1 MAHPGNLQ
9 RLNMIIEALCVMV
22 MLMIGLICLC
32 LGFAAL
38 ILGGGA
44 VCRFYEWLKFDV
56 LKKIDDAE

>member
-9 RLNMIIEALCVMV
+9 RLEMIIDALCM
-22 MLMIGLICLC
+22 MAMIMTGLVCLC
-32 LGFAAL
+32 LVFAAL

-56 LKKIDDAE
+56 FKKTDDVE

>member
-1 MAHPGNLQ
+1 MARQGNLQ
-9 RLNMIIEALCVMV
+9 RLAMLIEALCVMV

-44 VCRFYEWLKFDV
+44 VCRLYEWIRYDV
-56 LKKIDDAE
+56 LKKDDSVE

>member
-1 MAHPGNLQ
+1 MV
-9 RLNMIIEALCVMV
+9 IEALCVMV

-32 LGFAAL
+32 LGLAAL

-56 LKKIDDAE
+56 FRKTDNVG

>member
-9 RLNMIIEALCVMV
+9 RLAMVIEALCVMV

-32 LGFAAL
+32 LGFVAL

-56 LKKIDDAE
+56 FKKSDDVE

>member
-1 MAHPGNLQ
+1 ML
-9 RLNMIIEALCVMV
+9 IEALCVMV

-44 VCRFYEWLKFDV
+44 VCRLYEWVRYDV
-56 LKKIDDAE
+56 LKKDDSVE

>member
-1 MAHPGNLQ
+1 
-9 RLNMIIEALCVMV
+9 MIIEVLCM
-22 MLMIGLICLC
+22 MTMIMIGLVCLC

-56 LKKIDDAE
+56 FEKSDNAE